1 MKSRSYRKDLGQ
13 LAASYGVQTSYVGAD
28 KSTHNSDDDVV
39 ISVLQAL
46 GAALEGTKDV
56 AQALRVRRLAL
67 AQRLI
72 EPVIA
77 LRPGV
82 SRAFA
87 ITLPESVV
95 AEDAWLTLEL
105 EDGTVKRERLAT
117 KSRAGGSSEVESHR
131 FSHYRIDF
139 DDDLGWSV
147 PLGYHSLRVDVA
159 GGPANESASSL
170 IISAPRCPA
179 PRRGWGVFMPLH
191 AIRTDGDWGV
201 GSYCDLRALGEWV
214 GAAGGSF
221 LGGLPLYPTF
231 LDPPA
236 DPSPYR
242 PVSRLAYNEI
252 YIDPEA
258 LPELSQSSEARERL
272 NSAGVRA
279 RIDAAHRSRLV
290 DYDEVAR
297 LRREILEPMADALSA
312 SSASRRREFDAFV
325 AARPELLAYAKFRAA
340 TERLGRG
347 NVFASELL
355 DVDDADPLLAYHL
368 YCQFAA
374 SEQLGR
380 AAEALPLYADL
391 PVGVHPEGF
400 DPYWSPLSFVTDV
413 NGGAPPDFFFSE
425 GQDWGFSPLHPE
437 RIREDGYR
445 YFIAVLARALRHASY
460 LRVDHVMGLERLY
473 AIPAGADASHGAYVS
488 YHADEMHALVSLEA
502 YRAGSVVIG
511 EDLGTVPDELR
522 ERMKANGML
531 RSWVFEF
538 ESTLDEPLPE
548 PPADALAT
556 LATHDTPRFSTFLW
570 GGDID
575 EAHKTGR
582 FTEAVA
588 EDRRAE
594 RAQYREA
601 LFGALNVQELAEPQL
616 TAETRRRCLA
626 HVSASDVELVML
638 DLEELWD
645 EAEPQN
651 RPGTNSGNWQR
662 RAALTLDDVRANDQ
676 IRADLEHV
684 NRLRQGQAS

>member
-1 MKSRSYRKDLGQ
+1 MKSHSYRKDLRQ

-28 KSTHNSDDDVV
+28 KSTHDSDDDVV
-39 ISVLQAL
+39 IAVLRAL
-46 GAALEGTKDV
+46 GAILDGTKDV
-56 AQALRVRRLAL
+56 AQALRERRLTVA
-67 AQRLI
+67 RRVI

-77 LRPGV
+77 LRPWV
-82 SRAFA
+82 SRTFT
-87 ITLPESVV
+87 ITLPESVP

-105 EDGTVKRERLAT
+105 EDGTAKRERLAT
-117 KSRAGGSSEVESHR
+117 KSRAGGSSVVESQR
-131 FSHYRIDF
+131 FTHYRIDF

-159 GGPANESASSL
+159 GGQANESASSL
-170 IISAPRCPA
+170 VISAPRCPA

-201 GSYCDLRALGEWV
+201 GSYSDLSALGEWV
-214 GAAGGSF
+214 AAAGGSF

-252 YIDPEA
+252 YIDPEV
-258 LPELSQSSEARERL
+258 LPELSQSREARELL

-279 RIDAAHRSRLV
+279 RIDAAHRSPLV

-325 AARPELLAYAKFRAA
+325 ADRPELLAYAKFRAA
-340 TERLGRG
+340 TERLGRE
-347 NVFASELL
+347 NVLAPELPK
-355 DVDDADPLLAYHL
+355 VDDTDPSLAYHL

-374 SEQLGR
+374 SEQLGH

-473 AIPAGADASHGAYVS
+473 AIPSGADASHGAYVS

-522 ERMKANGML
+522 ERMKDDRML

-538 ESTLDEPLPE
+538 ESTLEEPLPE
-548 PPADALAT
+548 PPVDALAT

-575 EAHKTGR
+575 EAEKAGR

-588 EDRRAE
+588 GGRRTE

-601 LFGALNVQELAEPQL
+601 LFGALDLPELADPQF

-626 HVSASDVELVML
+626 HVSASDVELLMV

-662 RAALTLDDVRANDQ
+662 RAALTLDDVRANDE
-676 IRADLEHV
+676 IRTDLEHV